1 MAAHSS
7 VPAWRFHGQRS
18 WMGYSPW
25 DPRELDSTK
34 RLTHTQTIVW
44 SLGSIQTQKEAIEEI
59 SVKDLHC

>member
-1 MAAHSS
+1 
-7 VPAWRFHGQRS
+7 
-18 WMGYSPW
+18 MGYSPW
-25 DPRELDSTK
+25 DPRELDLTK